1 LTAFVNASYSILQWQ
16 SYSGLFAH
24 FMVYTQRSESKQL
37 QNSSSS
43 KKTTAVHGTCWD
55 NAYGA
60 IILTKSVPAHRM
72 DGEQPKVAADPQTTP
87 THYHLH
93 PPLSFIINQP

>member
-1 LTAFVNASYSILQWQ
+1 MAKLFWFVCTFYGIYTVVKAKSCITAAAEARKQQ
-16 SYSGLFAH
+16 Q
-24 FMVYTQRSESKQL
+24 YTVL
-37 QNSSSS
+37 
-43 KKTTAVHGTCWD
+43 VGTMLSC
-55 NAYGA
+55 A

-93 PPLSFIINQP
+93 PPLSFIITQP